1 MEKKK
6 IKVLIVDDHL
16 LVRSGIKSLL
26 DDQTDIEISGE
37 ASSGEEAVEKARS
50 LNPDVILMDI
60 SLPGISG
67 LEASK
72 IIKQEI
78 PSAAVVILTMHDER
92 EYVYNTLKM
101 NIDGLLHKSASKQ
114 EIAAAIRSAA
124 SGEKFYGS
132 TVSEM
137 LVDHFVDRFKI
148 DEINDLI
155 LTKREKEIVYL
166 LAQGLSTSEI
176 AERLSVSPRTI
187 DTHRSNLIQKLN
199 LNNSADL
206 VRFCVEFIKKLP
218 NK

>member
-6 IKVLIVDDHL
+6 IKILIVDDHL

-26 DDQTDIEISGE
+26 DDQSDMEISSE
-37 ASSGEEAVEKARS
+37 ASSGEEAVEKARAIR
-50 LNPDVILMDI
+50 PDVILMDI

-67 LEASK
+67 LEAAE
-72 IIKQEI
+72 IIKQEL
-78 PSAAVVILTMHDER
+78 PSTAVVILTMHDER

-114 EIAAAIRSAA
+114 EIVAAIRSAA

-148 DEINDLI
+148 DEINNLV

-218 NK
+218 GK